1 MSNFQ
6 KKIIEQYKKNGYTVI
21 KLAKTNYNGIAD
33 LLAGNGVD
41 TVLIECKEKKDTL
54 KKLQVYQNKKLSLAF
69 GWRFI
74 VLQDGRGEV
83 DYSEMITE
91 TNLF

>member
-6 KKIIEQYKKNGYTVI
+6 KKIIEQYKRNGYTVI
-21 KLAKTNYNGIAD
+21 KLAKTNFNGIAD

-41 TVLIECKEKKDTL
+41 TVLIECKEKKDTI
-54 KKLQVYQNKKLSLAF
+54 KKLQVFQNERLSKAF

-74 VLQDGRGEV
+74 ILQDGIGEV
-83 DYSEMITE
+83 DYSEAFKPS
-91 TNLF
+91 LDF